1 MINGKTNDINNY
13 INGCSH
19 VYIFHFISCNFLSLL
34 ILALPSFCTKF
45 CFCLFVLRAGTKG
58 GFIFKDSVLTG
69 FSWRDLRTVRSQNV
83 PVNYKPTDIY
93 FPLSLGHR
101 EHPLLLLRL
110 REEWE
115 RSRKYQEIWP
125 GVETLCL
132 QEKINTHQGLCVC
145 FYICYF
151 HTVLAQLY
159 VLWMD
164 TLWFLLFLITD
175 SW

>member
-1 MINGKTNDINNY
+1 MDVLTFTFFTLSAVTFFL
-13 INGCSH
+13 CS
-19 VYIFHFISCNFLSLL
+19 FLLYLL
-34 ILALPSFCTKF
+34 SVLSFVF
-45 CFCLFVLRAGTKG
+45 VCLFFLLAQRVDLFLKIL
-58 GFIFKDSVLTG
+58 FLTG
-69 FSWRDLRTVRSQNV
+69 FLWRDVRTVRSQNV
-83 PVNYKPTDIY
+83 PVNYKLTDIY

-125 GVETLCL
+125 GVKTLCL

-145 FYICYF
+145 FYIC
-151 HTVLAQLY
+151 TVLAQLY